1 MEKGRFPFS
10 MLHKNGGKGLL
21 HLRAPAEYSFKR
33 ASFRK
38 QLPLHLMLLP
48 CVVVVLVYCY
58 YPMIGLSIAFQ
69 NYNPRMGFFGS
80 KWVGLANFRYLM
92 MMPNFKQVLF
102 NTLFISLMKMVAGMI
117 VPIVYA
123 LLLDQIRISALK
135 RTIQTIIY
143 IPHFLSWVIL
153 GGILIDL
160 LSPSTGLINSVCRLI
175 GVETPFLL
183 ANPVAFPYLLVITDV
198 WKSAG
203 YGTIIYLA
211 AITSIDPFL
220 YEAALMDGANR
231 CQQMLHIT
239 IPGMLPIIVLM
250 ATLSLGNILNAGQD
264 QVLTLYSPIV
274 YSTGDILDTFVY
286 RIGLQNNQFSV
297 ATAAGLFK
305 SAVSFVFIAI
315 GYGLAYRYA
324 DYTIF

>member
-1 MEKGRFPFS
+1 
-10 MLHKNGGKGLL
+10 
-21 HLRAPAEYSFKR
+21 
-33 ASFRK
+33 
-38 QLPLHLMLLP
+38 MLLP

-175 GVETPFLL
+175 GVESPSCSRIPWPF
-183 ANPVAFPYLLVITDV
+183 
-198 WKSAG
+198 
-203 YGTIIYLA
+203 
-211 AITSIDPFL
+211 
-220 YEAALMDGANR
+220 
-231 CQQMLHIT
+231 HICW
-239 IPGMLPIIVLM
+239 
-250 ATLSLGNILNAGQD
+250 
-264 QVLTLYSPIV
+264 
-274 YSTGDILDTFVY
+274 
-286 RIGLQNNQFSV
+286 
-297 ATAAGLFK
+297 
-305 SAVSFVFIAI
+305 
-315 GYGLAYRYA
+315 
-324 DYTIF
+324 

>member
-1 MEKGRFPFS
+1 
-10 MLHKNGGKGLL
+10 
-21 HLRAPAEYSFKR
+21 
-33 ASFRK
+33 
-38 QLPLHLMLLP
+38 
-48 CVVVVLVYCY
+48 
-58 YPMIGLSIAFQ
+58 
-69 NYNPRMGFFGS
+69 
-80 KWVGLANFRYLM
+80 
-92 MMPNFKQVLF
+92 
-102 NTLFISLMKMVAGMI
+102 
-117 VPIVYA
+117 
-123 LLLDQIRISALK
+123 
-135 RTIQTIIY
+135 
-143 IPHFLSWVIL
+143 
-153 GGILIDL
+153 
-160 LSPSTGLINSVCRLI
+160 
-175 GVETPFLL
+175 
-183 ANPVAFPYLLVITDV
+183 
-198 WKSAG
+198 
-203 YGTIIYLA
+203 
-211 AITSIDPFL
+211 
-220 YEAALMDGANR
+220 MDGANR

>member
-1 MEKGRFPFS
+1 MKYKP
-10 MLHKNGGKGLL
+10 
-21 HLRAPAEYSFKR
+21 KR
-33 ASFRK
+33 ASLRK

-48 CVVVVLVYCY
+48 CVIIVLIYHY
-58 YPMIGLSIAFQ
+58 YPMVGLSIAFQ
-69 NYNPRMGFFGS
+69 KYNPRMGFFGS
-80 KWVGLANFRYLM
+80 KWVGLDNFRYLM
-92 MMPNFKQVLF
+92 MMPNFGQVLY
-102 NTLFISLMKMVAGMI
+102 NTVFISLMKMIAGMI
-117 VPIVYA
+117 VPIIYA

-143 IPHFLSWVIL
+143 IPHFLSWIIL

-160 LSPSTGLINSVCRLI
+160 LSPSTGLIRDVFDLL
-175 GVETPFLL
+175 GMEAPFLL
-183 ANPVAFPYLLVITDV
+183 ADPVAFPYLLVITDV
-198 WKSAG
+198 WKGAG

-211 AITSIDPFL
+211 AITSIDPSL
-220 YEAALMDGANR
+220 YEAAIMDGANR
-231 CQQMLHIT
+231 FKQMIHIT

-250 ATLSLGNILNAGQD
+250 ATLSLGNILSAGQD

-286 RIGLQNNQFSV
+286 RIGLQNNQFGI

-305 SAVSFVFIAI
+305 SVVSFVFIAL
-315 GYGLAYRYA
+315 GYGLAYRFA